1 MSSMFEEAEQDPKLS
16 DEEFTRLEE
25 PLRIR
30 LLNEQYRHL
39 KLKDRSLL
47 IVVAGIDGAGKGAT
61 INLLNEWLDPRHV
74 RTLAF
79 SKPSKEEKSYPLQ
92 RRLWLGLPPKGS
104 VGIMFGAAY
113 IPLLEEISRN
123 KANPDKIE
131 SVIRE
136 IRKFEDTL
144 IANDVQIIKLW
155 FHLSRDAQRIRTE
168 QLLANASTAWQV
180 GKNDH
185 KVFKHFDRARQA
197 GQRVIEST
205 DAAHSPWIIIPSAD
219 DNMRIVRTAQ
229 AVLNAFTQ
237 RIINVPP
244 PHDPDATPKQT
255 RIRHRLDKLD
265 FEANVSKEAYEQE
278 LLQWQNRLAN
288 AVRGNSFNKKSLVLV
303 FEGQDAA
310 GKGGAIRRVTHALD
324 ARQYRTVSISA
335 PRPFEMDRPYLWRF
349 WRNVPKRGRITIF
362 DRSWYGRVLVERVE
376 GYAKRSAWQRAYQE
390 INEFEQKLVHHGTLV
405 LKFWLAIT
413 PEEQLLRFKSREQ
426 SPFKNFKITSE
437 DWRNRRQ
444 WPVYAKAA
452 EEMFAKTDTPA
463 APWHILSA
471 NDKRHARLEVIKRI
485 TLAIESKNTIKI

>member
-1 MSSMFEEAEQDPKLS
+1 MSSMFDEAEQDPKLS
-16 DEEFTRLEE
+16 VEEFAHLEE

-39 KLKDRSLL
+39 KLKDRALV
-47 IVVAGIDGAGKGAT
+47 IVVAGLDGAGKGAT

-79 SKPSKEEKSYPLQ
+79 SKPTKEENAYPAQ

-113 IPLLEEISRN
+113 MPLLKEMT
-123 KANPDKIE
+123 KKKVNPDNIE
-131 SVIRE
+131 SMIRE

-144 IANDVQIIKLW
+144 IANDVQMIKLW
-155 FHLSRDAQRIRTE
+155 FHLSRNAQRIRTE

-185 KVFKHFDRARQA
+185 KVFKHFDRSRQA

-229 AVLNAFTQ
+229 TVLNALTQ
-237 RIINVPP
+237 RTIKVPASP
-244 PHDPDATPKQT
+244 IKHD
-255 RIRHRLDKLD
+255 RIHSRLDKLD
-265 FEANVSKEAYEQE
+265 FEVHVSKEVYEQE

-288 AVRGNSFNKKSLVLV
+288 AVRDKSFHKKSLVLV

-349 WRNVPKRGRITIF
+349 WRNIPRFGRITIF

-390 INEFEQKLVHHGTLV
+390 INEFEQKLVNHGAIV

-452 EEMFAKTDTPA
+452 EEMFAKTDTLE
-463 APWHILSA
+463 APWHVLSA
-471 NDKRHARLEVIKRI
+471 NDKQHARLEVIKRI
-485 TLAIESKNTIKI
+485 TLAVESKDQIKI

>member
-1 MSSMFEEAEQDPKLS
+1 MSSMFDEAEQDPKLS
-16 DEEFTRLEE
+16 VEEFADLEE
-25 PLRIR
+25 PLRVK

-39 KLKDRSLL
+39 KLKDRALV
-47 IVVAGIDGAGKGAT
+47 IVVAGLDGAGKGAT

-79 SKPSKEEKSYPLQ
+79 SKPSKEEKAYPAQ

-104 VGIMFGAAY
+104 VGIMFGASY
-113 IPLLEEISRN
+113 MPLLKEMT
-123 KANPDKIE
+123 KKKVAPDHIE
-131 SVIRE
+131 SMIRE

-144 IANDVQIIKLW
+144 IANEVQIIKLW
-155 FHLSRDAQRIRTE
+155 FHLSRDAQRLRTE
-168 QLLANASTAWQV
+168 KLLANASTAWQV

-185 KVFKHFDRARQA
+185 KVFKHFDRTRQA

-219 DNMRIVRTAQ
+219 ENMRIVRTAQ
-229 AVLNAFTQ
+229 AVLNALTQ
-237 RIINVPP
+237 RTLKVPP
-244 PHDPDATPKQT
+244 SHDPAATPQHA
-255 RIRHRLDKLD
+255 RARPRLDQLD
-265 FEANVSKEAYEQE
+265 FTVNVSKEVYEQE

-288 AVRGNSFNKKSLVLV
+288 AVRDKNFNKNSLVLV

-390 INEFEQKLVHHGTLV
+390 INEFEQKLFDHGTLV
-405 LKFWLAIT
+405 LKFWLAVT
-413 PEEQLLRFKSREQ
+413 PEEQLLRFKSREH
-426 SPFKNFKITSE
+426 SPFKHFKITSE

-444 WPVYAKAA
+444 WPAYAKAA
-452 EEMFAKTDTPA
+452 EEMFAKTDTRE
-463 APWHILSA
+463 APWHVLSA
-471 NDKRHARLEVIKRI
+471 NDKRHARLEIIKQI
-485 TLAIESKNTIKI
+485 TLAVENKG

>member
-1 MSSMFEEAEQDPKLS
+1 MSSMFDEAEQDPKLS
-16 DEEFTRLEE
+16 VEEFARIEE

-39 KLKDRSLL
+39 KLKDRSLV

-61 INLLNEWLDPRHV
+61 VNLLNEWLDPRHV
-74 RTLAF
+74 RTLAYGE
-79 SKPSKEEKSYPLQ
+79 PSKEEKAYPLQ

-104 VGIMFGAAY
+104 VGIMFGAGY
-113 IPLLEEISRN
+113 MPLLKEITKK
-123 KANPDKIE
+123 KANPDKLE
-131 SVIRE
+131 SMIRE

-155 FHLSRDAQRIRTE
+155 FHLSRDAQRARTE
-168 QLLANASTAWQV
+168 ELLSNVSTAWQV
-180 GKNDH
+180 GKNDR
-185 KVFKHFDRARQA
+185 KVFKIFDRVRQA

-219 DNMRIVRTAQ
+219 NNMRIVSTAQ
-229 AVLNAFTQ
+229 AVLEAFTQ
-237 RIINVPP
+237 RNLKVPP
-244 PHDPDATPKQT
+244 SHDPAAPTKRT
-255 RIRHRLDKLD
+255 RSSHRLDKLD
-265 FEANVSKEAYEQE
+265 YEANVSKEVYEQE
-278 LLQWQNRLAN
+278 LIHWQNRLAT
-288 AVRGNSFNKKSLVLV
+288 AARDKGFKKKSLVLV

-324 ARQYRTVSISA
+324 ARQYRTVPVAA

-349 WRNVPKRGRITIF
+349 WRSVPKRGRIAIF

-376 GYAKRSAWQRAYQE
+376 GYAKRSAWLRAYQE
-390 INEFEQKLVHHGTLV
+390 INEFEKKLIHHGALV

-413 PEEQLLRFKSREQ
+413 PEEQLKRFKSREH
-426 SPFKNFKITSE
+426 SPYKNFKITPE

-444 WPVYAKAA
+444 WPAYAQAA
-452 EEMFAKTDTPA
+452 EEMFAKTDTPE
-463 APWHILSA
+463 APWHVLSA

-485 TLAIESKNTIKI
+485 TKALEAS

>member
-1 MSSMFEEAEQDPKLS
+1 MSNMFDEAEQDPKLS
-16 DEEFTRLEE
+16 VEEFAVLEE
-25 PLRIR
+25 PLRIK

-39 KLKDRSLL
+39 KLKDRALV

-79 SKPSKEEKSYPLQ
+79 SDPSKEEKAYPAQ
-92 RRLWLGLPPKGS
+92 RRLWLCLPPKGS
-104 VGIMFGAAY
+104 VGIMFGASY
-113 IPLLEEISRN
+113 MPLLKEITQK
-123 KANPDKIE
+123 KANPDNIE
-131 SVIRE
+131 SMIRE
-136 IRKFEDTL
+136 IRMFEDTL

-155 FHLSRDAQRIRTE
+155 FHLSRDAQRLRTE
-168 QLLANASTAWQV
+168 KLLANPSTAWQV

-185 KVFKHFDRARQA
+185 KVFKHFDRVRQA

-219 DNMRIVRTAQ
+219 ENMRIVRTAQ
-229 AVLNAFTQ
+229 AVLNAYTQ
-237 RIINVPP
+237 RRLNVPP
-244 PHDPDATPKQT
+244 SHNPAAIPQHT
-255 RIRHRLDKLD
+255 RKRHRFDQLD
-265 FEANVSKEAYEQE
+265 FEVNVSKEVYEQE

-288 AVRGNSFNKKSLVLV
+288 AVRDKSFKKNSLVLV

-324 ARQYRTVSISA
+324 ARQYRTVSIAA
-335 PRPFEMDRPYLWRF
+335 PRPFELDRPYLWRF

-390 INEFEQKLVHHGTLV
+390 INEFEQKLVDHGALV

-413 PEEQLLRFKSREQ
+413 PEEQLLRFKSREH
-426 SPFKNFKITSE
+426 SPFKHFKITSE

-444 WPVYAKAA
+444 WPAYAKAA
-452 EEMFAKTDTPA
+452 EEMFAKTDTRE
-463 APWHILSA
+463 APWHVLSA
-471 NDKRHARLEVIKRI
+471 NDKRHARLEIIKRI
-485 TLAIESKNTIKI
+485 TLAVEQH

>member
-1 MSSMFEEAEQDPKLS
+1 MSSMFDEAEQDPKLS
-16 DEEFTRLEE
+16 VEEFADLEE
-25 PLRIR
+25 PLRVK

-39 KLKDRSLL
+39 KLKDRALV
-47 IVVAGIDGAGKGAT
+47 IVVAGLDGAGKGAT

-79 SKPSKEEKSYPLQ
+79 SKPSKEEKAYPAQ
-92 RRLWLGLPPKGS
+92 RRLWLDLPPKGS
-104 VGIMFGAAY
+104 VGIMFGASY
-113 IPLLEEISRN
+113 MPLLKEMT
-123 KANPDKIE
+123 KKKLAPDHIE
-131 SVIRE
+131 SMIRE

-144 IANDVQIIKLW
+144 IANEVQIIKLW
-155 FHLSRDAQRIRTE
+155 FHLSRDAQRLRTE
-168 QLLANASTAWQV
+168 KLLANASTAWQV

-185 KVFKHFDRARQA
+185 KVFKHFDRTRQA

-219 DNMRIVRTAQ
+219 ENMRIVRTAQ
-229 AVLNAFTQ
+229 AVLNALTQ
-237 RIINVPP
+237 RTLKVPP
-244 PHDPDATPKQT
+244 SHDPAATPQHA
-255 RIRHRLDKLD
+255 RARPRLDQLD
-265 FEANVSKEAYEQE
+265 FTVNVSKEVYEQE

-288 AVRGNSFNKKSLVLV
+288 AVRDKNFNKNSLVLV

-324 ARQYRTVSISA
+324 ARQYLTVSISA

-390 INEFEQKLVHHGTLV
+390 INEFEQKLFDHGTLV
-405 LKFWLAIT
+405 LKFWLAVT
-413 PEEQLLRFKSREQ
+413 PEEQLLRFKSREH
-426 SPFKNFKITSE
+426 SPFKHFKITSE

-444 WPVYAKAA
+444 WPAYAKAA
-452 EEMFAKTDTPA
+452 EEMFAKTDTRE
-463 APWHILSA
+463 APWHVLSA
-471 NDKRHARLEVIKRI
+471 NDKRHARLEIIKQI
-485 TLAIESKNTIKI
+485 TLAVENKG